1 MATILKTDGT
11 RKNTNPKN
19 KKYFIAKELN
29 AVVDGYLEII
39 GLPNEDALMV
49 LDEDGK
55 RKDKPINT
63 EATRLYRKNFPHI
76 SDFIVG
82 DVLICGKREIK

>member
-29 AVVDGYLEII
+29 DVVDGYLEII

-76 SDFIVG
+76 SDFI
-82 DVLICGKREIK
+82 CGKREIK

>member
-1 MATILKTDGT
+1 M
-11 RKNTNPKN
+11 
-19 KKYFIAKELN
+19 
-29 AVVDGYLEII
+29 DGYLEII
-39 GLPNEDALMV
+39 GLPKEGVLMV

-63 EATRLYRKNFPHI
+63 EATRLFRQNFPHI

-82 DVLICGKREIK
+82 DVLICGKKEIK